1 MEENNPYGCSYA
13 DLFEGGLTI
22 YTTLDTTLQDK
33 AEAACDAQR
42 TRMSSELDTALVA
55 IDPKTGQVKAMVGGG
70 DYKSSQVNIAT
81 GTGGSGRQAGSTFKA
96 FTLAAAI
103 ERHLAENPHRLH
115 LTDDKK
121 RLTVKNNPSRISRT
135 LTTASEASS
144 AQPPCRRIPDT
155 YAFPKKLD
163 KLPLTTWLNDLE

>member
-1 MEENNPYGCSYA
+1 MLDRMLSAGDISQEEHDAAQAEPLGLNLAPEVPEDGIYAYPYFTSYVRSLLMEENNPYGCSYA

-42 TRMSSELDTALVA
+42 ARMSSELDTALVA

-81 GTGGSGRQAGSTFKA
+81 VRADRAVRQARRSRHSHLPPPLRKASRRKPASTA
-96 FTLAAAI
+96 
-103 ERHLAENPHRLH
+103 PHR
-115 LTDDKK
+115 
-121 RLTVKNNPSRISRT
+121 
-135 LTTASEASS
+135 
-144 AQPPCRRIPDT
+144 
-155 YAFPKKLD
+155 
-163 KLPLTTWLNDLE
+163 